1 MLWPE
6 CGCFCFNTTV
16 ELSPHDEKFEILTRE
31 HQMYLSVIFEETIE
45 RGVST
50 GELDSNINAKGLAQ
64 TLVVSD
70 RSFVDNS
77 MNMILSL
84 LDS

>member
-1 MLWPE
+1 
-6 CGCFCFNTTV
+6 
-16 ELSPHDEKFEILTRE
+16 
-31 HQMYLSVIFEETIE
+31 MYLSVIFEETIE